1 MNKFLIIFLMTL
13 SYSVFGQ
20 TSDSIYSQDKETIIE
35 YFKKETIGGKLD
47 FELKMKDDSTP
58 FYRVENTLYNH
69 KDIGI
74 LLWAKAIKMTEQF
87 TEEEAYKLWEE
98 IQERKLTEAELR
110 AFDKGL
116 SMKSEK

>member
-1 MNKFLIIFLMTL
+1 MNKFLLLFLMTV

-20 TSDSIYSQDKETIIE
+20 SNFSVYDQDKETIIE
-35 YFKKETIGGKLD
+35 YFKQETIGGKLD
-47 FELKMKDDSTP
+47 FELKMKDVSTP
-58 FYRVENTLYNH
+58 FYRVENTLYNR
-69 KDIGI
+69 KDMGI

-98 IQERKLTEAELR
+98 IQERKLTEAEQR
-110 AFDKGL
+110 AFEKGF